1 MSVGSYLSADLSRV
15 LSEFGFEEKDF
26 ELDESQSDEQSDNYI
41 TVDQVFD
48 GKITSLST
56 RFSTVI

>member
-26 ELDESQSDEQSDNYI
+26 EHEESQSDEQSDDYI
-41 TVDQVFD
+41 TVDKVFD
-48 GKITSLST
+48 GKMTPLST
-56 RFSTVI
+56 KF

>member
-26 ELDESQSDEQSDNYI
+26 ERGESQSDEQSDDYI
-41 TVDQVFD
+41 TVDKVFD
-48 GKITSLST
+48 GKMTSLST
-56 RFSTVI
+56 KF